1 MSEWRD
7 SYLEQLKH
15 FNAAKTVETYGTG
28 TKKFEAFLESWGKT
42 LETAPRQS
50 LSSFAVYLVKLGL
63 APSSVHIYSIS
74 AMQFCRWCTQNGLAI
89 PEMDK
94 PQLPSIKEPV
104 PVILREKALAVYVQI
119 CQNIRDPY
127 KTALLLL
134 PLTGLR
140 VSELCHLRLE
150 DVILEPPWVRFII
163 NDTKNKQGRQ
173 VPMLPAGKPM
183 LGRYLKYVRPELP
196 GDSWLFPIRN
206 GGHISKRE
214 VQKKMREVR
223 AKLGMNNL
231 TPHKLR
237 HTYLTILNE
246 SGITGFDLAQIAGH
260 KNMNTSRLYVHQSN
274 NSLSELVAQVDTPWM
289 KGT

>member
-7 SYLEQLKH
+7 AYLEQLKH
-15 FNAAKTVETYGTG
+15 FRRPKTVETYGTG

-42 LETAPRQS
+42 LENAPRQS
-50 LSSFAVYLVKLGL
+50 LQAYAIYLIKSGL
-63 APSSVHIYSIS
+63 APPSVHIYTIS
-74 AMQFCRWCTQNGLAI
+74 AMQFCRWCTKNGLAV

-94 PQLPSIKEPV
+94 PELPSIKEPV
-104 PVILREKALAVYVQI
+104 PVVLREKALAVYVQV
-119 CQNIRDPY
+119 CQSVKDPH

-140 VSELCHLRLE
+140 VSELCRLRLE
-150 DVILEPPWVRFII
+150 DVIIDPPWVRFIVR
-163 NDTKNKQGRQ
+163 NSKSKSDRQ

-183 LGRYLKYVRPELP
+183 LGKYLKYVRPELP

-206 GGHISKRE
+206 GGHINKRA
-214 VQKKMREVR
+214 VQQKMREIR
-223 AKLGMNNL
+223 GKLGMNNL

-246 SGITGFDLAQIAGH
+246 NGITGFDLAEIAGH
-260 KNMNTSRLYVHQSN
+260 KNMSTSKLYVHPSATK
-274 NSLSELVAQVDTPWM
+274 LSKLVSQVDTPWM